1 MADSL
6 LGSTSSA
13 SSTGPTL
20 LTTLASAA
28 ANAAQA
34 KTSIYVDLIN
44 GQIDKQLKAKIAAL
58 KDPTDTVVLQ
68 SNQDTITQL
77 NQQLTDANNIASQF
91 SNNGNV
97 LSDLSNQLANVQNAI
112 AAGNSQ
118 SFDQFLG
125 YANNDLYNLTVVP
138 PTAPYQYVPIEQFKT
153 NGLGIQSSANYDL
166 TTAAGKAAAAADV
179 QNAQQTVLSLTAIG
193 TSNQLIAYSNSNA
206 LATQINTMTTALQKA
221 QDDNQNYIQ
230 TQTANLTQLAQ
241 TQEHLIQLALGNTT
255 QLSTA
260 LSQMTASTN
269 PATSPFGVLST
280 NATAVA
286 AALNNTSTTTASSTL
301 ASAATPT
308 PLLSLLA

>member
-1 MADSL
+1 MAVT
-6 LGSTSSA
+6 STTS
-13 SSTGPTL
+13 TL
-20 LTTLASAA
+20 LTTLATAA

-58 KDPTDTVVLQ
+58 KDPTDTVILQ
-68 SNQDTITQL
+68 SNQDTINQL

-91 SNNGNV
+91 SNNSNV
-97 LSDLSNQLANVQNAI
+97 LSDLSNQLANLQNAI
-112 AAGNSQ
+112 AAGNTQ

-125 YANNDLYNLTVVP
+125 YAKNDLYNLTIVP

-179 QNAQQTVLSLTAIG
+179 QNAQQTALSLSAIG
-193 TSNQLIAYSNSNA
+193 TSNQLIAYSNSSA
-206 LATQINTMTTALQKA
+206 LATQINTMTTALQTA
-221 QDDNQNYIQ
+221 QDNNQNYIA

-260 LSQMTASTN
+260 LSQMTASTDI
-269 PATSPFGVLST
+269 ATSPYAVLST
-280 NATAVA
+280 GATASA
-286 AALNNTSTTTASSTL
+286 AAAQSSTSTTSAASRTL
-301 ASAATPT
+301 ASATSSPAV
-308 PLLSLLA
+308 LSLLT

>member
-1 MADSL
+1 LAVT
-6 LGSTSSA
+6 STTS
-13 SSTGPTL
+13 TL

-68 SNQDTITQL
+68 SQQSTIDQL
-77 NQQLTDANNIASQF
+77 NQQLTQANTIAGLF
-91 SNNGNV
+91 SNNSNV
-97 LSDLSNQLANVQNAI
+97 LSSMSSNLANLQNAI
-112 AAGNSQ
+112 AAGNTQ
-118 SFDQFLG
+118 SFDQFLSQ
-125 YANNDLYNLTVVP
+125 ANNDLYNLTIVP
-138 PTAPYQYVPIEQFKT
+138 PIAPYQYVPIEQFKT
-153 NGLGIQSSANYDL
+153 DGLGIQSSANYDL

-179 QNAQQTVLSLTAIG
+179 QNAQQTALSLSAIG

-221 QDDNQNYIQ
+221 QDNNQNYIA

-260 LSQMTASTN
+260 LALMTALTDV
-269 PATSPFGVLST
+269 ATSPYGVLST
-280 NATAVA
+280 QATAA
-286 AALNNTSTTTASSTL
+286 ATAAQSSTSTTSAASRTL
-301 ASAATPT
+301 ASASTSPAV
-308 PLLSLLA
+308 LSLLT